1 VRSAKLTYALRYR
14 LTTTRGKSTVKR
26 LVQYGATV
34 YMGSRSE
41 GKAMDAI
48 EEIKKEAPEGD
59 IRFVQMDLQKLETV
73 VEVAKEI
80 RR

>member
-1 VRSAKLTYALRYR
+1 
-14 LTTTRGKSTVKR
+14 
-26 LVQYGATV
+26 
-34 YMGSRSE
+34 MGSRSE